1 MRTTRKVGPGIQL
14 VMRPHTLCAMPSSE
28 AVSRPAGQAV
38 LTFLTVLLVLSWLAT
53 PVLAYGGMITGA
65 PFFGELPS
73 PQERAEST
81 RLWVLAGF
89 TAFGAPAL
97 AAVTARRS
105 RPLRTVAL
113 VELGISVAVTVA
125 LMLATG

>member
-1 MRTTRKVGPGIQL
+1 MR
-14 VMRPHTLCAMPSSE
+14 SSE
-28 AVSRPAGQAV
+28 AVARPAGQAV
-38 LTFLTVLLVLSWLAT
+38 LDFLAVLLVLSWLAT
-53 PVLAYGGMITGA
+53 PVLAYGGLITSA

-73 PQERAEST
+73 PEERAEST

-89 TAFGAPAL
+89 TAFAAPGL
-97 AAVTARRS
+97 AAATARRS

-113 VELGISVAVTVA
+113 IELGISVAVTIV